1 MDNMSASAFVDVA
14 IAGVIG
20 LVIFGI
26 GALLVRSKTAVPQ
39 LIANILP
46 DEVEMLIKQAVQ
58 YATLF
63 VEQADVD
70 GNLSQFFDD
79 IQDKGQQK
87 LELAIDLA
95 SERIEA
101 YLDMF
106 FAERGIDLH
115 IDIPEEFIK
124 DAIQK
129 YVWENPQLF
138 PTKEKDA
145 PVQGTAEAVAEELKN
160 PYVGYRRPVRQA
172 ANYPASAQVYSDPD
186 LVVKAED
193 KTNDES
199 NPAQD

>member
-1 MDNMSASAFVDVA
+1 MDNLSVSTLINLLIVGVV
-14 IAGVIG
+14 GLVVIG
-20 LVIFGI
+20 ISV
-26 GALLVRSKTAVPQ
+26 LLVRSKTAVPE
-39 LIANILP
+39 LIAAILP

-95 SERIEA
+95 SERVEA

-106 FAERGIDLH
+106 FAERGIDID

-138 PTKEKDA
+138 PTRTVEA
-145 PVQGTAEAVAEELKN
+145 TAEAVSYELNN
-160 PYVGYRRPVRQA
+160 PYVGYRRPTRQP
-172 ANYPASAQVYSDPD
+172 ANYPASSQLYSDPN

-193 KTNDES
+193 NTNDES